1 MKFCSNCG
9 EQIDEKAVICV
20 KCGVPVGNSAISNNY
35 DQNYNQN
42 YNQNYDPNYNSNY
55 NQSYQNNVPKQG
67 HGAATASLVLGII
80 GLIASVITLIIAIC
94 IYFYYAATTYDYG
107 IYSYS
112 YRTFD
117 SAVKVS
123 VCIFLTFIPGVLS
136 LIGLPLGAF
145 CRKGGPKIAGIVLNT
160 ITLLI
165 CIIQV
170 VLIIMA

>member
-20 KCGVPVGNSAISNNY
+20 KCGVPVGNSSISNIPNY
-35 DQNYNQN
+35 DQSYNQGYNQGYDQSYNQN
-42 YNQNYDPNYNSNY
+42 YQTTSV
-55 NQSYQNNVPKQG
+55 QKQG

-80 GLIASVITLIIAIC
+80 GLIAGIITLCIAIG
-94 IYFYYAATTYDYG
+94 IYFYYRESTYDYG

-117 SAVKVS
+117 SAVKITVG
-123 VCIFLTFIPGVLS
+123 IFLTFVPGVLS

-145 CRKGGPKIAGIVLNT
+145 CRKGGPKIAGIVLNA
-160 ITLLI
+160 ITLVI

-170 VLIIMA
+170 VLIVMA